1 MTSARSSR
9 FQELLAELKGAS
21 PEFAAMWAQRDI
33 EDAGQIRR
41 ELDHPVLGLLVVEST
56 AMNVA
61 ARPDLT
67 IVLHRCTPWR
77 GERGRAPYARS
88 MTDSNA
94 LDPEDRK
101 IVTLARSARARN
113 DVPEGAAV
121 RDETGRTYV
130 AGTVA
135 LDSLKLSALRTAVAM
150 AVASGAT
157 SLEAAA
163 VVTSADSASAE
174 DLAAVRD
181 LGGAGTPVLVAAPDG
196 TVRTTVQAG

>member
-1 MTSARSSR
+1 MT
-9 FQELLAELKGAS
+9 
-21 PEFAAMWAQRDI
+21 
-33 EDAGQIRR
+33 
-41 ELDHPVLGLLVVEST
+41 EST
-56 AMNVA
+56 D
-61 ARPDLT
+61 PISGL
-67 IVLHRCTPWR
+67 
-77 GERGRAPYARS
+77 G
-88 MTDSNA
+88 
-94 LDPEDRK
+94 PEDRK

-113 DVPEGAAV
+113 GVPEGAAV

-163 VVTSADSASAE
+163 VVSDAAAPSDE

-181 LGGAGTPVLVAAPDG
+181 LGGPGTPVLLAGPDG
-196 TVRTTVQAG
+196 VVRACVTAG

>member
-1 MTSARSSR
+1 
-9 FQELLAELKGAS
+9 
-21 PEFAAMWAQRDI
+21 
-33 EDAGQIRR
+33 
-41 ELDHPVLGLLVVEST
+41 
-56 AMNVA
+56 
-61 ARPDLT
+61 
-67 IVLHRCTPWR
+67 
-77 GERGRAPYARS
+77 

-113 DVPEGAAV
+113 GVPEGAAV
-121 RDETGRTYV
+121 RDDTGRTYV

-150 AVASGAT
+150 AVASGAR

-163 VVTSADSASAE
+163 VVTQAESAAAE

-181 LGGAGTPVLVAAPDG
+181 LGGAGTPVLLAGPDG
-196 TVRTTVQAG
+196 EVRQTVSAG